1 MVTGASTVPGPR
13 TGPAAR
19 QDGSVLGIVAVV
31 LGIGFVLIG
40 VNALT
45 ADPSRRPPP
54 VPGTGSQSPG
64 AGSLATRRVVAA
76 AWIVVGV
83 LFVAGAFAHLVP

>member
-1 MVTGASTVPGPR
+1 MAG
-13 TGPAAR
+13 
-19 QDGSVLGIVAVV
+19 VLGIVAVV

-40 VNALT
+40 VNGLT
-45 ADPSRRPPP
+45 IDPSKRPPP
-54 VPGTGSQSPG
+54 VPGTGSADRNS
-64 AGSLATRRVVAA
+64 GSLASRRVVST

>member
-1 MVTGASTVPGPR
+1 MLEP
-13 TGPAAR
+13 AR
-19 QDGSVLGIVAVV
+19 QDGGVLGVIAVV

-45 ADPSRRPPP
+45 ADPAKRPRP
-54 VPGTGSQSPG
+54 VPGAGGETRSS
-64 AGSLATRRVVAA
+64 GSLASRRIVAT

>member
-1 MVTGASTVPGPR
+1 
-13 TGPAAR
+13 
-19 QDGSVLGIVAVV
+19 VLGVIAVV

-54 VPGTGSQSPG
+54 VPGTGSENRSDR
-64 AGSLATRRVVAA
+64 SLATRRVVAT

-83 LFVAGAFAHLVP
+83 LFVVGAFAHLVP